1 MAQCNGLL
9 YVRVMLF
16 LLLLHLIA
24 CGAYGHV
31 SDVGTKASVAVF
43 SKNGLEIPEVFVTR
57 QILSTFADSVLRTF
71 DAAPAVVACRCG

>member
-9 YVRVMLF
+9 YIRLY
-16 LLLLHLIA
+16 LIA

-31 SDVGTKASVAVF
+31 SDAGIRASVAVF
-43 SKNGLEIPEVFVTR
+43 SKNGLEIPGAFVTR
-57 QILSTFADSVLRTF
+57 QILSTFADSFLRTF